1 MAKEYGFENGKYSII
16 RDDQGDMRAFRNG
29 IHWPTRTVDIIGDK
43 LISSM
48 LNRIDELESVL
59 KEFVDWATDS
69 TGTLA
74 LVNDQALWERAENVL
89 INGKA

>member
-29 IHWPTRTVDIIGDK
+29 MHWPTRTVDIIGDK

-48 LNRIDELESVL
+48 LNEIDKLQEYIKHLEKCV
-59 KEFVDWATDS
+59 
-69 TGTLA
+69 
-74 LVNDQALWERAENVL
+74 
-89 INGKA
+89 